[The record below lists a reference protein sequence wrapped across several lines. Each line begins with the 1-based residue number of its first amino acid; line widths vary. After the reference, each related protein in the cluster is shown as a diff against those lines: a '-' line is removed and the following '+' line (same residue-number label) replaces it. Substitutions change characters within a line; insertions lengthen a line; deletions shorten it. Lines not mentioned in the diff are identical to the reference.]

1 MDTGL
6 NVQQVVGGAVPK
18 PQPVPL
24 PSGGGAPAVESAPA
38 PQTAAAPP
46 PPPPRPEVDL
56 EQVRK
61 VVEDL
66 NRRLDF
72 NKFQAKV
79 TVAEGTNRLIVQ
91 IQARET
97 GKVVRQLPP
106 EGILLFAEK
115 LRESGVSGLLH
126 DT

>member
-1 MDTGL
+1 MVTGL
-6 NVQQVVGGAVPK
+6 NIQQVGGTAPR

-24 PSGGGAPAVESAPA
+24 PSGSGAPAAEPA
-38 PQTAAAPP
+38 LVSQTAAVP

-56 EQVRK
+56 EQVEK
-61 VVEDL
+61 AVENL
-66 NRRLDF
+66 NRQLDF

-79 TVAEGTNRLIVQ
+79 IVDKVTKRIIVQ

-97 GKVVRQLPP
+97 GKVIRQLPP

-115 LRESGVSGLLH
+115 LRENGANGLLH
-126 DT
+126 DTQI